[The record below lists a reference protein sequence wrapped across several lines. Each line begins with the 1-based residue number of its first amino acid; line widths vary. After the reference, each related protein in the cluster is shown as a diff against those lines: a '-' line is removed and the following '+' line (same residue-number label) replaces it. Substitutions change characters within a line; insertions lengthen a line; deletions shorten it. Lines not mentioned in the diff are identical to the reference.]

1 MTYESIE
8 EQAAHVQHKPA
19 DEFDAF
25 AFLAYSRL
33 RWRAAIISTGIAVA
47 LAVAVTWMLP
57 NRYTATTSI
66 LIEPPAGNDPRGAT
80 AVSAIYLESLKT
92 YEHFASS
99 DTLFA
104 QALDHLKLRNAYRR
118 VPIESLKR
126 QVLRVSKLRDTKI
139 LEISATLADP
149 GKAQAL
155 AQYIAEQAVGLNKSL
170 DDRSQKDLSE
180 ETRRFLEDASHRV
193 RQAEQARNQFL
204 GNSPVVPLEDRITG
218 DLKLRSQIQGDLSYA
233 TTELA
238 EYEAQLAH
246 PSGAPTSATPESL
259 SQGIISE
266 RASIEALERQGK
278 ELDQSLTKNGLLV
291 EQRKHQREVFDS
303 ELQAA
308 RAQYESAR
316 IKNSEIL
323 TSSAFRGERL
333 DIIDPGVVPQRPS
346 SPNLPLNI
354 AIALLM
360 SALGW
365 LLYVAI
371 GFSYSRMCQSKRPE
385 YRAG

>member
-1 MTYESIE
+1 MTYESLE
-8 EQAAHVQHKPA
+8 EQAAHVKQKPA

-25 AFLAYSRL
+25 AFITYSRS
-33 RWRAAIISTGIAVA
+33 RWRAAIISTGVAVA
-47 LAVAVTWMLP
+47 LAAAVTWMLP

-118 VPIESLKR
+118 EPIESLKK
-126 QVLRVSKLRDTKI
+126 QVLRVSKLRDTKV

-155 AQYIAEQAVGLNKSL
+155 AQYIAEQSVGLSKSL

-180 ETRRFLEDASHRV
+180 ETLKFLEDASNRV
-193 RQAEQARNQFL
+193 HQAEQARNQFL
-204 GNSPVVPLEDRITG
+204 DNSPVVTLEERVAG

-233 TTELA
+233 RTELA
-238 EYEAQLAH
+238 EYEAQFAH
-246 PSGAPTSATPESL
+246 PSGASNSATPESL

-278 ELDQSLTKNGLLV
+278 ELDQSLTQNGLVV
-291 EQRKHQREVFDS
+291 EQRRHQRDVLDS

-323 TSSAFRGERL
+323 SSSAFRGERL
-333 DIIDPGVVPQRPS
+333 DIIDPGVVPQQPS

-354 AIALLM
+354 AIAFLM

-371 GFSYSRMCQSKRPE
+371 GFSYSRMRLSKRPE
-385 YRAG
+385 YRTD